1 MNPMAGTRV
10 PLLIPFVSALAVML
24 VAGCGGG
31 GGNQPPVS
39 FYGRSFSAAD
49 ANRTFSISID
59 RQGRLTVY
67 TRDSANLPNGVA
79 AQGSVGTDG
88 RFTMQSASG
97 VVITGTVSGDG
108 SAVAGTVTQAGATLY
123 TFSAPIV
130 PAGRANTG
138 GYSGT
143 YSNSGAAVQAL
154 ISVDMSGHAT
164 LFAIVNTTTGG
175 GLISISE
182 TGDFES
188 ADGSGATTGHISL
201 SGADLVVRID
211 KLNGVVVNTTVTLP
225 PLTRAKWSLLVFING
240 ANNLDEFGPLNV
252 NQMEKIGST
261 KDMNIVLQWKR
272 ANCGTCGDPEW
283 VGTRRYFVT
292 KDSNENQVTSQ
303 IVQNMGTNIDM
314 GDWRELRNF
323 IQWGQQQYPA
333 DHYAVVIWNHG
344 AGWRPTR
351 AGERRPS
358 VPRSVSIDDST
369 NNEIQ
374 TWQLAQV
381 LDARSG
387 QIQRLDMV
395 IFDASLMQMMEVA
408 YEIKDYIDVIVGS
421 EESPPGEGYVYDRF
435 LSDLAANPNM
445 TAAQFGTSIVE
456 RTLEAYGRNNNL
468 TQSALDTSRLATLA
482 SRISSFANTL
492 EANISGSRDA
502 MLFAR
507 RNAENYA
514 YPDNKDLWHYAE
526 LIKQN
531 TASTSLKAS
540 ATDVQNAIDSATIAE
555 DHGTINGN
563 SHGIAIYVPSP
574 IDYLSSYS
582 NLSFSRSTDWDRWL
596 QNQPNN

>member
-1 MNPMAGTRV
+1 MNPMARTRV

-31 GGNQPPVS
+31 NGGHTPTVG

-67 TRDSANLPNGVA
+67 TRDSAALPAGVA
-79 AQGSVGTDG
+79 AQGSVGSDG
-88 RFTMQSASG
+88 RFTLQSAGG
-97 VVITGTVSGDG
+97 VVITGTISADG
-108 SAVAGTVTQAGATLY
+108 SVVAGSVLQGNATLY
-123 TFSAPIV
+123 SFSAPIV
-130 PAGRANTG
+130 PAGRVGTS

-143 YSNSGAAVQAL
+143 YTNGGAAGQAM
-154 ISVDMSGHAT
+154 ISVDLSGHAT
-164 LFAIVNTTTGG
+164 LYAVVGATTGG
-175 GLISISE
+175 GLITISQ
-182 TGDFES
+182 TGAFES
-188 ADGSGATTGHISL
+188 ADGSGATTGQITL
-201 SGADLVVRID
+201 SGTDLLLRLD
-211 KLNGVVVNTTVTLP
+211 KLNGVVVNTNFTLP
-225 PLTRAKWSLLVFING
+225 PLTRAKWSFLVFING

-252 NQMEKIGST
+252 NQMEKIGSN
-261 KDMNIVLQWKR
+261 KDLNIVLQWKR
-272 ANCGTCGDPEW
+272 ANCGTCGNPDW

-292 KDSNENQVTSQ
+292 KDTNEQQVSSQ

-351 AGERRPS
+351 AGQRQPM

-374 TWQLAQV
+374 TWQLPGA
-381 LDARSG
+381 LTAG
-387 QIQRLDMV
+387 QRLDMV

-408 YEIKDYIDVIVGS
+408 YEMKDITDVIVGS

-435 LSDLAANPNM
+435 LADLAANPNM

-468 TQSALDTSRLATLA
+468 TQSALDTSKIANLAG
-482 SRISSFANTL
+482 RISSFANTL
-492 EANISGSRDA
+492 EANISNSRDA
-502 MLFAR
+502 MVFAR

-531 TASTSLKAS
+531 TASSSLKAS
-540 ATDVQNAIDSATIAE
+540 ATDVQNAIDAATIAE
-555 DHGTINGN
+555 EHGTINGN
-563 SHGIAIYVPSP
+563 SHGVAIYVPAP
-574 IDYLSSYS
+574 IDYLPSYS
-582 NLSFSRSTDWDRWL
+582 NLAFSRATDWDRWL
-596 QNQPNN
+596 QNQPGN

>member
-31 GGNQPPVS
+31 GGNNPPPVS

-49 ANRTFSISID
+49 ASRTFSISID

-67 TRDSANLPNGVA
+67 TRDAAALPGGVA

-88 RFTMQSASG
+88 RFTMQSPSG

-108 SAVAGTVTQAGATLY
+108 SAVAGTVQQAGATLY

-130 PAGRANTG
+130 AAGRANTG

-164 LFAIVNTTTGG
+164 LFAVVNTTRGG
-175 GLISISE
+175 GLINISE

-188 ADGSGATTGHISL
+188 ADGSGATTGHLSL

-272 ANCGTCGDPEW
+272 ANCGTCGDPDW

-314 GDWRELRNF
+314 GDWRELRSF
-323 IQWGQQQYPA
+323 VLWGQQQYPA
-333 DHYAVVIWNHG
+333 DRYAVVIWNHG

-374 TWQLAQV
+374 TWQVPGALSA
-381 LDARSG
+381 G
-387 QIQRLDMV
+387 QRLDMV

-408 YEIKDYIDVIVGS
+408 YEMKDITDVIVGS

-435 LSDLAANPNM
+435 LADLAANPNM

-540 ATDVQNAIDSATIAE
+540 ATDVQAAIDAATIAE
-555 DHGTINGN
+555 EHGTINGN
-563 SHGIAIYVPSP
+563 SHGISIYVPAP

-582 NLSFSRSTDWDRWL
+582 NLSFSRATDWERWL